1 MIESQTTVKSIEF
14 SRAAILAA
22 ILSLAATAPAYG
34 AEWRCEVARYV
45 TGGTLHLLL
54 EGDANTIA
62 SVSGAVELSTTRVT
76 PPLGLR
82 DGTFTWDQSDPN
94 ISAAG
99 AVLSLKFIVAAPL
112 SDMPVWG
119 VGEGMIA
126 PTQLNFLL
134 PALHNP
140 AGVPVR
146 LGGITLIT
154 GNGLYHSNNNWSVR
168 GNATAILMSNA
179 PDPLNPIY
187 SRELLQLMSNDPNEP
202 LSLFL
207 SPIMP
212 GSMDSIVSFHS
223 GGLVETPRQIQ
234 ELLAEFVAAG
244 GMCPAS
250 DGVAN
255 TMPETAPDAAPATPA
270 AP

>member
-1 MIESQTTVKSIEF
+1 MESPTTVKIIRYSG
-14 SRAAILAA
+14 SAILAA
-22 ILSLAATAPAYG
+22 LFSLAPFATASS

-54 EGDANTIA
+54 EGDATTIT
-62 SVSGAVELSTTRVT
+62 SVSGAVELSTARVA

-82 DGTFTWDQSDPN
+82 DGTFTWDRSDPN

-99 AVLSLKFIVAAPL
+99 AVLSLNFIVAATL

-119 VGEGMIA
+119 VGDGMIA

-168 GNATAILMSNA
+168 GNTTAIVMSNA
-179 PDPLNPIY
+179 PDPLNPGY
-187 SRELLQLMSNDPNEP
+187 SRELLQLMSDDPNEP

-207 SPIMP
+207 SPVMP
-212 GSMDSIVSFHS
+212 GSVDSIVSFHS

-234 ELLAEFVAAG
+234 TLLAEFVAAG

-250 DGVAN
+250 DGVPN
-255 TMPETAPDAAPATPA
+255 TAPEAAPENAPDAAST